1 MSVQAKEMET
11 QVESTDSFKIL
22 KYVSI
27 DKLLRSTMNIGFLVW
42 RTKELQD
49 VLTER

>member
-1 MSVQAKEMET
+1 MKVRNWGVCQAKEMET

-27 DKLLRSTMNIGFLVW
+27 EKLLRSTMYNG
-42 RTKELQD
+42 K
-49 VLTER
+49 